1 MCEANVYMTRPNVE
15 GETLIMEAVDKILP
29 EGPDSW
35 RLTSIFGEQKIV
47 SGHIKSMRLVEHRII
62 FEDDRRENQD
72 Y

>member
-1 MCEANVYMTRPNVE
+1 MCEANVYMINTHAE

-47 SGHIKSMRLVEHRII
+47 SGRIKSMKLVEHRII
-62 FEDDRRENQD
+62 FEGAGRES
-72 Y
+72 